1 MHKRRLAEKCGKTP
15 STEIALNRLI
25 SSAGFMH
32 GGSEKQFGYSYLP
45 GSNQLQTLTTPNGM
59 TLTQTYESTRDLLT
73 GMAYHRGSTLVAQR
87 TYTYDILGRPTA
99 RNTARQ
105 GSVVNDTFAH
115 NSRSELIDAQVN
127 GKDYEYAYDNI
138 GNRTA
143 AVEDSSG
150 VASRTEYAANQ
161 LNQYTA
167 IGDFAPTFDDAGNQA
182 KVKTSTGIWSVVYN
196 AENRPISFSN
206 ADSGTIVECT
216 YDYMGRRA
224 TKKVTVNG
232 NVTLHQRFLY
242 RGYLQIACC
251 DLTRS
256 NHPCLWLI
264 TWDPSQPVATRPL
277 AIQLNGTWYTYGWD
291 LTKNICELYG
301 QHGYIRTAYTYTP
314 YGQVTAEGDVEQAI
328 QWSSEFNDTELG
340 LIYYN
345 YRHYNPMDGRW
356 TGRDNVV
363 EDDNLY
369 CYCENNVFS
378 LSDIKGAYPVIVMI
392 DSIGGPSVYIDSDLM
407 RINFAYQKTIDE
419 LGKLQNR
426 EFEKLKENN
435 SVLWNNEAYKGTRTS
450 LQGKIKRE
458 KKALDDAVLLNRD
471 ASFESTMQKLN
482 RVVKNATEEYDAIY
496 LILHGTKNKMF
507 VFAEMDYAS
516 GTPRRKSIVIPHDK
530 VIKEFDKITKS
541 SKAKTKSIIACYYSK
556 PSPVRAN
563 AIGFAKVEKMVI
575 V

>member
-1 MHKRRLAEKCGKTP
+1 MIIVTTGYGTDGR
-15 STEIALNRLI
+15 I
-25 SSAGFMH
+25 SSAGFLH
-32 GGSEKQFGYSYLP
+32 GGEEKQLTYAYLP
-45 GSNQLQTLTTPNGM
+45 GTHLLQTLTKPNNM
-59 TLTQTYESTRDLLT
+59 TLTQSYEPQRDLLT
-73 GMAYHRGSTLVAQR
+73 GMLYKRGNTAVAQR
-87 TYTYDILGRPTA
+87 TYTYDTLGRPLTRTTA
-99 RNTARQ
+99 RNGQT
-105 GSVVNDTFAH
+105 VNDTFGY
-115 NSRSELIDAQVN
+115 NNRSELTTATVN
-127 GKDYEYAYDNI
+127 GGSYSYDYDNI
-138 GNRTA
+138 GNRKTA
-143 AVEDSSG
+143 QEATDEAIG
-150 VASRTEYAANQ
+150 YTANN

-167 IGDFAPTFDDAGNQA
+167 LTVDGDIDFQPEYDADGNQCR
-182 KVKTSTGIWSVVYN
+182 VKTSTGIWAISYD
-196 AENRPISFSN
+196 AENRPKDFTSQA
-206 ADSGTIVECT
+206 ADGTITSVHCE
-216 YDYMGRRA
+216 YDYMGRRT
-224 TKKVTVNG
+224 TKMVTVGN
-232 NVTLHQRFLY
+232 NVTLQQRYIY
-242 RGYLQIACC
+242 RGYLQIACI

-256 NHPCLWLI
+256 HHPALWFI
-264 TWDPSQPVATRPL
+264 TWDPTQPVATRPL
-277 AIQLNGTWYTYGWD
+277 AIQKDGSWFTYGWN

-301 QHGYIRTAYTYTP
+301 PSGYIRSAYTYSP

-356 TGRDNVV
+356 TGRNNVV

-369 CYCENNVFS
+369 CYCENNVCR

-435 SVLWNNEAYKGTRTS
+435 SVLWNTEAYKGTRTS

-471 ASFESTMQKLN
+471 ASFESTMQQLN

-496 LILHGTKNKMF
+496 LILHGTKNNMF
-507 VFAEMDYAS
+507 VFAEMNYAS
-516 GTPRRKSIVIPHDK
+516 GTPRRKSIFIPHDK

-563 AIGFAKVEKMVI
+563 AIGFAKVKKTVI